1 MEWDFETDTIWSEKL
16 TVVLLRY
23 YYTKVIQATVKKAA
37 IDRHP
42 DLLPQ
47 KMAKYNAKL
56 FRAP

>member
-1 MEWDFETDTIWSEKL
+1 L

-56 FRAP
+56 LRAP